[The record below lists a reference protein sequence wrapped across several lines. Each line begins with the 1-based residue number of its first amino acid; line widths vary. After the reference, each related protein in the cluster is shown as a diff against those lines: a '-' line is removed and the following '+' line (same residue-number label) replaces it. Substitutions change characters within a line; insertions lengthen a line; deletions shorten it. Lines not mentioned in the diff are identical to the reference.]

1 VTQKEINDLETYCL
15 SLLQQAVL
23 EIWAVSRV
31 GGQCRRTLHLSAD
44 IVCSDL
50 TIYCKLRRELGWVNF
65 EGQSAVAH
73 LWFVEVIDVA
83 FSILF
88 AAPGFSI
95 FVFG

>member
-1 VTQKEINDLETYCL
+1 
-15 SLLQQAVL
+15 
-23 EIWAVSRV
+23 
-31 GGQCRRTLHLSAD
+31 
-44 IVCSDL
+44 
-50 TIYCKLRRELGWVNF
+50 LGWVNF

-73 LWFVEVIDVA
+73 LWFVEVIDEA